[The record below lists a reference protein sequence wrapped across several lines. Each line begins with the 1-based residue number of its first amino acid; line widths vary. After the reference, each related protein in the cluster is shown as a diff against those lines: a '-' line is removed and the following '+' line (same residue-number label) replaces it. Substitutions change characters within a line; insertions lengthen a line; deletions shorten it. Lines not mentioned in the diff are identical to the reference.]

1 MLSALGRDHAW
12 SLGELNGTSEVVFP
26 WKFTLL
32 SFDLQLYHLTL
43 LHLLLI
49 LNVLLNLTKVQG
61 NCAEAIS
68 EVSTWVFS
76 FALLLAAA
84 PMESPVSMASLL
96 QCKMQE
102 FAFLARIIGVNF
114 SSNPLQRLL
123 YFLVKRRAVTV
134 PLNLWWQ
141 KSIVIFH
148 NQLSVHW
155 CQTQTCWSYAFQS
168 RHRAK
173 TPGKEHPAT
182 TPKIWWP
189 ERGYKAASSH
199 LCFPVACHHRWCLHY
214 LWGSP
219 PAQPYLC
226 CYFSKVFALLLP

>member
-1 MLSALGRDHAW
+1 MLICLNLVVCTKFPFFNFCFQSELVYLKKKKKKDSVQLFAKTQVRYNYLLVVPSALGRDHAW
-12 SLGELNGTSEVVFP
+12 SLGKLNGTSKVVFP

-49 LNVLLNLTKVQG
+49 LNATCSLSVLFNLTKLQG

-84 PMESPVSMASLL
+84 PKESPVSTASLL

-123 YFLVKRRAVTV
+123 
-134 PLNLWWQ
+134 
-141 KSIVIFH
+141 
-148 NQLSVHW
+148 
-155 CQTQTCWSYAFQS
+155 
-168 RHRAK
+168 
-173 TPGKEHPAT
+173 
-182 TPKIWWP
+182 
-189 ERGYKAASSH
+189 
-199 LCFPVACHHRWCLHY
+199 
-214 LWGSP
+214 
-219 PAQPYLC
+219 
-226 CYFSKVFALLLP
+226 